1 MKGHLISIGF
11 GNVVASGKIVAIITP
26 GSSPVRRLK
35 DEARQ
40 KGKLVDATQGRRTRS
55 LIVMDSDHVV
65 LSAIGAE
72 TITQRLEKAMPTM
85 TKKGRLQGGMDADI
99 TIFDPATV
107 QERARRSPHPVAQ
120 AGEHRQPA

>member
-11 GNVVASGKIVAIITP
+11 GNVVASEKIVAIITP

-55 LIVMDSDHVV
+55 LLVMDSDHVV

-72 TITQRLEKAMPTM
+72 TISQRLEKA
-85 TKKGRLQGGMDADI
+85 D
-99 TIFDPATV
+99 
-107 QERARRSPHPVAQ
+107 
-120 AGEHRQPA
+120 GELSGK

>member
-11 GNVVASGKIVAIITP
+11 GNVVASEKIVAIITP

-72 TITQRLEKAMPTM
+72 TITQRLEKA
-85 TKKGRLQGGMDADI
+85 D
-99 TIFDPATV
+99 
-107 QERARRSPHPVAQ
+107 
-120 AGEHRQPA
+120 GELSDR

>member
-11 GNVVASGKIVAIITP
+11 GNVVASDKIVAIITP
-26 GSSPVRRLK
+26 GSSPIRRLK
-35 DEARQ
+35 DQARQ

-72 TITQRLEKAMPTM
+72 TITQRLENAN
-85 TKKGRLQGGMDADI
+85 GE
-99 TIFDPATV
+99 FD
-107 QERARRSPHPVAQ
+107 E
-120 AGEHRQPA
+120 

>member
-11 GNVVASGKIVAIITP
+11 GNVVASEKIVAIITP

-55 LIVMDSDHVV
+55 IIVTDSDHVV
-65 LSAIGAE
+65 LSAIGCE
-72 TITQRLEKAMPTM
+72 TITQRLEKLDGEMN
-85 TKKGRLQGGMDADI
+85 GGC
-99 TIFDPATV
+99 
-107 QERARRSPHPVAQ
+107 
-120 AGEHRQPA
+120 

>member
-1 MKGHLISIGF
+1 LKGHLISIGF
-11 GNVVASGKIVAIITP
+11 GNVVASEKIVAIITP

-72 TITQRLEKAMPTM
+72 TITQRLEKA
-85 TKKGRLQGGMDADI
+85 D
-99 TIFDPATV
+99 
-107 QERARRSPHPVAQ
+107 
-120 AGEHRQPA
+120 GELGEK